1 MSDSLLR
8 SQLVGLY
15 LINKRN
21 TYSMAATSTTTT
33 RQLLF
38 QIELYTRT
46 KVSKEK
52 ENYFEMTK
60 AGRNLFIGHNA
71 IVSMEQVS
79 FRTGSSN
86 ERETF
91 FLLALS
97 NGLSYYIDEATVQLL
112 TDTKGL

>member
-46 KVSKEK
+46 KVSKE
-52 ENYFEMTK
+52 NYFEMTK
-60 AGRNLFIGHNA
+60 TGRSLFIGHNA